1 MEVPVVLHKHLLVW
15 LVGGCVLA
23 ACGGDDAAPAAGT
36 PAVEPPAP
44 TTEATDAAAAAAQAG
59 STELVREAFAYS
71 GAGRDPFLSLL
82 RSGDVRPLPRDL
94 RVRAINYDAR
104 YPQRSVAVIQDTTAN
119 KRYSLHVGDQVG
131 RLRIVQIRP
140 TEVVVTIEEF
150 GVERQIVLPIRRR
163 QEDIP

>member
-1 MEVPVVLHKHLLVW
+1 
-15 LVGGCVLA
+15 
-23 ACGGDDAAPAAGT
+23 
-36 PAVEPPAP
+36 
-44 TTEATDAAAAAAQAG
+44 
-59 STELVREAFAYS
+59 
-71 GAGRDPFLSLL
+71 
-82 RSGDVRPLPRDL
+82 L